1 MSVGKQLKMQG
12 LIQKIMILTKE
23 GEKIMERTIRVTG
36 KGKISVKPDRIRL
49 LLNLEDI
56 RETYDETLQ
65 QSTEQVE
72 ILKDTFENLGF
83 ARTDLKTLSFN
94 VDTKYESYRDKNN
107 DWKQR
112 FEGYE
117 FKHSMK
123 IEFDAD
129 NKQLGKVLYAL
140 AHCPVRPEFR
150 INYTI
155 KDPEAAKNEL
165 LGKAVT
171 DSKVKAKV
179 LTEAIGVEI
188 GEVITID
195 YSWGEVDFVI
205 NPMNKL
211 MESCTSYN
219 CEDSSSYDID
229 IEPDDIDVSDTV
241 TVVWSIR

>member
-1 MSVGKQLKMQG
+1 
-12 LIQKIMILTKE
+12 
-23 GEKIMERTIRVTG
+23 MERTIRVTG

-72 ILKDTFENLGF
+72 ILKDTFEKLGF
-83 ARTDLKTLSFN
+83 ARTDLKTLTFN

-117 FKHSMK
+117 FKYSMK

-129 NKQLGKVLYAL
+129 NKLLGKVLYAL

-179 LTEAIGVEI
+179 LTEAVGVEI

-195 YSWGEVDFVI
+195 YSWGEVDFVV

-211 MESCTSYN
+211 MESCVLYN
-219 CEDSSSYDID
+219 CEDASSYDID
-229 IEPDDIDVSDTV
+229 VEPDHIDVSDTV